1 MNISLNPGEYFT
13 IFRGLSDHTDST
25 TYYVRAIVKNI
36 RTNTTITTINLT
48 DLGSRQFKTDW
59 QVPADTS
66 GNGFWIGIVTEV
78 YTDSSYTTRAT
89 SYLDEFETYLVFDR
103 RNPLTLGGNGGGADI
118 DYEKIDKIVAKHAN
132 AIEIPEQKEVDL
144 RPVFKAILEVKQ
156 LISSIK
162 MPTFKQK
169 ETDLSL
175 VYQGLD
181 TIQELILA
189 IEMPEMPELDL
200 SPVIEKLEERSEDF
214 KNHVTAS
221 HENIGKITSD
231 AIGKLSSN
239 ENQTIQNIRNLV
251 NDLPLKQ
258 KEEVKN
264 DDKKVNKKRPFLNI
278 ED

>member
-1 MNISLNPGEYFT
+1 M
-13 IFRGLSDHTDST
+13 
-25 TYYVRAIVKNI
+25 
-36 RTNTTITTINLT
+36 
-48 DLGSRQFKTDW
+48 
-59 QVPADTS
+59 PADTS

-78 YTDSSYTTRAT
+78 YTDASYTTRAT

-103 RNPLTLGGNGGGADI
+103 RNPLTLGGNGGGADV
-118 DYEKIDKIVAKHAN
+118 DYKKIDKIVAKHTS

-144 RPVFKAILEVKQ
+144 SPVFKAILEVKQ
-156 LISSIK
+156 LIASIK
-162 MPTFKQK
+162 MPTFEQK

-181 TIQELILA
+181 TIQELVLA
-189 IEMPEMPELDL
+189 IEMPEIPKLDL

-239 ENQTIQNIRNLV
+239 ENETIQNIRNLV
-251 NDLPLKQ
+251 NDLPVKQ
-258 KEEVKN
+258 KEEVK
-264 DDKKVNKKRPFLNI
+264 DDEKKVNKKRPFLNI